1 MLKRIFLI
9 LSVIIITLLPVR
21 NVYGSDTLKVN
32 ANGQENGLMPEDFR
46 VFPNPVVNRKFT
58 VEFFRQSITEIR
70 ISNIAGQMVF
80 IKKFNFPVQRHE
92 VLTGDFP
99 DGIYLL
105 RMTSDSGSSRTI
117 KLLISTER

>member
-1 MLKRIFLI
+1 M
-9 LSVIIITLLPVR
+9 T
-21 NVYGSDTLKVN
+21 
-32 ANGQENGLMPEDFR
+32 EDFR

-58 VEFFRQSITEIR
+58 IEFFRQSIAEIR
-70 ISNIAGQMVF
+70 ISNIAGQMVYV
-80 IKKFNFPVQRHE
+80 KKFTLPVQRHE

-117 KLLISTER
+117 KLLINTER